1 MNGRSPR
8 AAHTTFEVDGHVC
21 LQLTGEI
28 DMQAESMLATWF
40 AEVTAKHPGR
50 DLIVDLARVSFLD
63 SSGIRRLMDARRDV
77 AEQGAKLTVTGA
89 QGVVL
94 TVLKV
99 TGVYDALSGPG

>member
-8 AAHTTFEVDGHVC
+8 AAHTTFEVNGHVC

-40 AEVTAKHPGR
+40 REVTAKHPGR

-77 AEQGAKLTVTGA
+77 AKRGATMTVTGA

-99 TGVYDALSGPG
+99 TGVYDALSAPS